1 MKLTPK
7 ISGEYKIS
15 DDLSAIMR
23 ENPGRGFR
31 KITIDTRLTD
41 LDPSYV
47 IKVLNDSS
55 VCICDSYEDAL
66 YINELIKNGLI
77 NVGRIEL
84 KDDLEMKD
92 RSYID
97 FKQFEKTILS
107 IPTSYYM
114 WGVKN
119 IDDSKSGINQ
129 RSVDEIT
136 RIVQMVSEFPEQL
149 TDIEKIILLVN
160 YVQHYCEYIN
170 GRIDKLNR
178 TQEQFE
184 LVDNGTDNR
193 EVIKKLCHE
202 NYNQVG
208 ANINEP
214 LFENYATCS
223 GFATLMVLLSNN
235 PYIRIATEHVSG
247 DGHSWNIV
255 PINGKYYNLD
265 VTRAITYS
273 PYRAKNNLKTLAFNK
288 EYILVGTNF
297 LEQDGHEIR
306 KTSLAR
312 PFEESKEDFNRDYI
326 EAAIEHLESTELVAF
341 EYEDTQLYPRVS
353 SSTR

>member
-15 DDLSAIMR
+15 DDLLTIMQ
-23 ENPGRGFR
+23 ENPGKGFR
-31 KITIDTRLTD
+31 KITIDTRLKD
-41 LDPSYV
+41 LDTSYV
-47 IKVLNDSS
+47 IKALNDSS

-66 YINELIKNGLI
+66 YINELINKGLI

-97 FKQFEKTILS
+97 FKQFEKTVLS
-107 IPTSYYM
+107 IPTGYYM

-119 IDDSKSGINQ
+119 IDESKLGINQ
-129 RSVDEIT
+129 KSINEIT
-136 RIVQMVSEFPEQL
+136 RIVQMISEFPERL

-170 GRIDKLNR
+170 SRIDILNK
-178 TQEQFE
+178 THEQFE
-184 LVDNGTDNR
+184 LIDNGIDNR

-208 ANINEP
+208 TNIDEP

-223 GFATLMVLLSNN
+223 GFATLMVLLLNN
-235 PYIRIATEHVSG
+235 PYIKIAVEHVSSG
-247 DGHSWNIV
+247 GHSWNVV
-255 PINGKYYNLD
+255 PMNGKYYNLD

-288 EYILVGTNF
+288 EYILVGTDF
-297 LEQDGHEIR
+297 LEQEGHEIR
-306 KTSLAR
+306 KTPLAR
-312 PFEESKEDFNRDYI
+312 PIEESKDDFNHEYLN
-326 EAAIEHLESTELVAF
+326 AAIEHLESTGLVSF
-341 EYEDTQLYPRVS
+341 EYEDMQLYPRVS